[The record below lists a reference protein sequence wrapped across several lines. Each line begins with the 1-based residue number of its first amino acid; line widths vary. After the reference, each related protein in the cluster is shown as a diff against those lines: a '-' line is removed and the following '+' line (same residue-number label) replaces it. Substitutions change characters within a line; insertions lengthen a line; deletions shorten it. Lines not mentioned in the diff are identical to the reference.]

1 VAFQS
6 RGIMAGWACAAIIPS
21 CSGEGGVA
29 VIPSVSGDG
38 KAGGTATGF
47 TDSAGGK
54 PRATIGLAGGPPT
67 IRGAGCDG
75 GIA

>member
-1 VAFQS
+1 
-6 RGIMAGWACAAIIPS
+6 
-21 CSGEGGVA
+21 